1 MERAVNINGKEMRMR
16 ASALIPRLYRY
27 KFGRD
32 AIADMLSL
40 KRAYDKAAALP
51 DTATEEER
59 REAQFSALD
68 LTIFE
73 NMAWIMLKHAGEEV
87 GDSPD
92 EWLDSIDGIFSIYE
106 FLPEI
111 IDLWQM
117 NQATTSKPRKK

>member
-1 MERAVNINGKEMRMR
+1 MERAVNINGKVMRMR

-32 AIADMLSL
+32 AIADMMSL
-40 KRAYDKAAALP
+40 KKAYDKAKALP
-51 DTATEEER
+51 DTATDEER

-73 NMAWIMLKHAGEEV
+73 NMAWIMMKHAGEDV
-87 GDSPD
+87 GDSPE
-92 EWLDSIDGIFSIYE
+92 EWLDSVDGIFSIYE
-106 FLPEI
+106 FLPQI

-117 NQATTSKPRKK
+117 NQATTSTPRKK